1 MTSKVYRSAQGKSVD
16 LGTIMLQNEH
26 VRAVGNMN
34 VNARGDKLD
43 QNNQVVE
50 TKPRQI
56 QKQNARTTNV
66 SADPVQHSA
75 AKTKRAK
82 KEKAPAESRR
92 VVRTPAPEAP
102 VVAQPPA
109 PAPEVV
115 ETPTPTPIAQT
126 PAPEVAETPV
136 AVTAPPEQNIVTPPR
151 GKVLEG
157 GLAGAIA
164 RQREVK
170 QELDKTRRQQAQA
183 QGVRK
188 I

>member
-43 QNNQVVE
+43 HNNQVIE

-56 QKQNARTTNV
+56 QRQNARTTNV
-66 SADPVQHSA
+66 SAAPVQHSA

-92 VVRTPAPEAP
+92 VVYTPAPEARN
-102 VVAQPPA
+102 VAPPPAPAPEARNVAPPPA

-115 ETPTPTPIAQT
+115 ETP
-126 PAPEVAETPV
+126 V
-136 AVTAPPEQNIVTPPR
+136 AVMAPPVQNIVTPSKIP
-151 GKVLEG
+151 EG
-157 GLAGAIA
+157 GLAAAIA

-170 QELDKTRRQQAQA
+170 QELEKTRRQQAQA